1 MEEMLLFEKIAY
13 LEKEAKGGKIK
24 GPRIPRGATTEEVA
38 AAFEKWDKKQAE
50 KAAKKNNVTLP
61 DGTKVDKTR
70 YPGVPFDRLSP
81 PIESTPFAGYMY
93 ANPATA
99 AERAHNDFVR
109 SYYTYKPGILE
120 RLNNAWNEHA
130 RRADNRRMFEMQ
142 MEGMDRRHRER
153 MTQSNYAMQVHR
165 GLAADRHRISDMQG
179 LAMLGGGGALGGGAL
194 LVSNRQQQPPYIAS
208 PMYYEQDY
216 YH

>member
-13 LEKEAKGGKIK
+13 LEKEAGKKGKIPGWVRK
-24 GPRIPRGATTEEVA
+24 MPAGPERDAAENAYKAYQNSKKPGANTI
-38 AAFEKWDKKQAE
+38 
-50 KAAKKNNVTLP
+50 TLP
-61 DGTKVDKTR
+61 DGTKVDKSK
-70 YPGVPFDRLSP
+70 YPGLDPNKLSI

>member
-1 MEEMLLFEKIAY
+1 MKEMLLFEKIAY
-13 LEKEAKGGKIK
+13 LEKEAASGLSS
-24 GPRIPRGATTEEVA
+24 E
-38 AAFEKWDKKQAE
+38 AE
-50 KAAKKNNVTLP
+50 KAIEKKVNKVRKKLTEKALKGEKNITLP
-61 DGTKVDKTR
+61 DGTKVDKSV
-70 YPGVPFDRLSP
+70 YPGIDPNKLTR

-109 SYYTYKPGILE
+109 SYYAYKPGLLE
-120 RLNNAWNEHA
+120 RMNNAWNEHA

-142 MEGMDRRHRER
+142 MEGMDRRHRDR
-153 MTQSNYAMQVHR
+153 MAQANYALRVHK
-165 GLAADRHRISDMQG
+165 GIADARHRASDIEG
-179 LAMLGGGGALGGGAL
+179 LGLLGAGGALGGGAL
-194 LVSNRQQQPPYIAS
+194 LVSNRQQQPQYMAS